1 MYKQGDICPI
11 CGSGPLKA
19 TKSKEDFEYK
29 GHILSLEL
37 TSYSCDVCSE
47 SFFDNEEMKAN
58 QKTVK
63 DFQRRVDGLLTS
75 DEIKKI
81 RQKYGL
87 SQRKFARILGVGEKS
102 FTKYELGLVSQSRGM
117 DNLLRLIDEIPEN
130 LSLLKRYMIAKDKD
144 GEHIVTKIVNIEK
157 YKLKHKKSSYRLENT
172 ITTENTSNEYQTA

>member
-1 MYKQGDICPI
+1 MYKQGDTCPI

-19 TKSKEDFEYK
+19 TKNKEDLEYK

-37 TSYSCDVCSE
+37 TSYSCDVCHE

-63 DFQRRVDGLLTS
+63 DFHRSVDGLLTS

-87 SQRKFARILGVGEKS
+87 SQREFARILGVGEKS
-102 FTKYELGLVSQSRGM
+102 FTKYELGLVGQSRGM
-117 DNLLRLIDEIPEN
+117 DNLLRIIDEIPES
-130 LSLLKRYMIAKDKD
+130 LTLLKRRMVAKEKD
-144 GEHIVTKIVNIEK
+144 RERIVTTIIDIGN
-157 YKLKHKKSSYRLENT
+157 YKFERKKSSYRLEGT
-172 ITTENTSNEYQTA
+172 KSTENTSNEYQAA